1 MLSTV
6 MPCVSC
12 LAKERVGSGE
22 EAEKKVN
29 RTCTGYQ
36 GLKVHNWDIHK
47 GTRPEGT
54 S

>member
-1 MLSTV
+1 MLTTG

-12 LAKERVGSGE
+12 LAKEGVGSGE
-22 EAEKKVN
+22 EAEKKV
-29 RTCTGYQ
+29 CTGYQ
-36 GLKVHNWDIHK
+36 GLKVHNWDMHK